1 MEEISKEQ
9 NRYELV
15 SEDLRKSFPISKKR
29 ILIGST
35 EACDILISHSSVSTI
50 HAVLE
55 KKKGQIKIYDM
66 DSENGTIVNGKRV
79 NVATVGVGDLIVFG
93 DYGVKLDVCSS
104 VPPVFNIEDN
114 LEIPGPLEVAA
125 PPVFSKRISKQE
137 NNAPG
142 KGSYDVEEYPLSKL
156 KNAEFS
162 RYIFEDADEVK
173 NILHFDNYQEAVEFI
188 ILKKEEII
196 SIEYRALEK
205 NPIFFKGSGS
215 SRDSVEFAYLGKDQ
229 KIMAINSGEGVCD
242 LVTLEG
248 FNLTSISDNDLG
260 EGQTITALEK
270 DAIYCLKHDD
280 IRIFVR
286 RTLAP
291 PLVLTESFLKNDPLL
306 WKYLGAVIGCVLLFL
321 FVVGIFEV
329 DKEELEKKNPQRLAS
344 ILYKKP
350 VLSTSVAKTKNKSKK
365 IIQKSKSAKP
375 SSKKQKTVVKKKSK
389 ANVVQKRT
397 KQRQAPPK
405 KAVAK
410 RPKPSPVKSKGKV
423 DTYKSVDFSSS
434 ISSLQSR
441 GGVQNTKFTKT
452 DVSDSYEKVSGKV
465 SPGAAKL
472 ADVVGDSESKISDS
486 AGDLSSSGSLNE
498 FSEGKSVA
506 VAGIPSRTVV
516 LGGMDPDTIRKILMD
531 HLPQF
536 RFCYQKELDRSKNEF
551 SGRVELNF
559 IIGAS
564 GHVTKAG
571 VLNASV
577 PGKVRAC
584 VVNVLKGIPFPE
596 PRGGGVVEVTQPMN
610 FYSNV
615 R

>member
-1 MEEISKEQ
+1 M
-9 NRYELV
+9 
-15 SEDLRKSFPISKKR
+15 
-29 ILIGST
+29 
-35 EACDILISHSSVSTI
+35 
-50 HAVLE
+50 
-55 KKKGQIKIYDM
+55 
-66 DSENGTIVNGKRV
+66 
-79 NVATVGVGDLIVFG
+79 
-93 DYGVKLDVCSS
+93 
-104 VPPVFNIEDN
+104 
-114 LEIPGPLEVAA
+114 
-125 PPVFSKRISKQE
+125 
-137 NNAPG
+137 
-142 KGSYDVEEYPLSKL
+142 
-156 KNAEFS
+156 
-162 RYIFEDADEVK
+162 
-173 NILHFDNYQEAVEFI
+173 HFDNYQEAVEFI

-196 SIEYRALEK
+196 SIEYRALR
-205 NPIFFKGSGS
+205 NRPLYLQGKGSS
-215 SRDSVEFAYLGKDQ
+215 KDTVEFPYLGKDQ
-229 KIMAINSGEGVCD
+229 KVMAINAGEGVCD

-248 FNLTSISDNDLG
+248 FNLLSISDKELEDN
-260 EGQTITALEK
+260 QAMTALEK
-270 DAIYCLKHDD
+270 DAIYCLRHDD
-280 IRIFVR
+280 IKIFVR

-291 PLVLTESFLKNDPLL
+291 PKVLTESFLKNDPLL
-306 WKYLGAVIGCVLLFL
+306 WKYLGGVLGCVLLFL
-321 FVVGIFEV
+321 LLVSIFEV
-329 DKEELEKKNPQRLAS
+329 DQEELEKKNPQRLAS

-350 VLSTSVAKTKNKSKK
+350 VLSMSVAKTKNRSKK
-365 IIQKSKSAKP
+365 VIQKSKSSKQ
-375 SSKKQKTVVKKKSK
+375 SSKKQKTVAKKNKK

-405 KAVAK
+405 KAAVK
-410 RPKPSPVKSKGKV
+410 KTRPSPVKSKGKV

-441 GGVQNTKFTKT
+441 GGVQNTKFSKT
-452 DVSDSYEKVSGKV
+452 EVSDSFEKVSGQV

-472 ADVVGDSESKISDS
+472 ADVVGDSESRISDS
-486 AGDLSSSGSLNE
+486 AGDLSSSGSLDE
-498 FSEGKSVA
+498 FSDGKSVA

-536 RFCYQKELDRSKNEF
+536 RFCYQKELDRAKNEF

-577 PGKVRAC
+577 PSSVRGC

>member
-1 MEEISKEQ
+1 MEEISQDQ

-15 SEDLRKSFPISKKR
+15 SEDLKKSFPISKKR

-35 EACDILISHSSVSTI
+35 EACDILIKHTSVSTI

-55 KKKGQIKIYDM
+55 KRKGQIKIYDM
-66 DSENGTIVNGKRV
+66 DSEQGTIVNGKRV
-79 NVATVGVGDLIVFG
+79 NVATIGVGDLIVFG
-93 DYGVKLDVCSS
+93 DYGVKLDVCSA
-104 VPPVFNIEDN
+104 VPPTLSIEDN
-114 LEIPGPLEVAA
+114 LEIPSTLEINP
-125 PPVFSKRISKQE
+125 PPVFSKRVSRQE
-137 NNAPG
+137 NNKPE
-142 KGSYDVEEYPLSKL
+142 KGSFDREEYPLSKI

-162 RYIFEDADEVK
+162 RYIFEDADEIK

-188 ILKKEEII
+188 ILKKDEII
-196 SIEYRALEK
+196 SIEYRALKER
-205 NPIFFKGSGS
+205 PLYLAGKGSS
-215 SRDSVEFAYLGKDQ
+215 KDTVEFAYLGKDQ
-229 KIMAINSGEGVCD
+229 KIMIVNSGEGVCD

-248 FNLTSISDNDLG
+248 FDLMSISDNDNK
-260 EGQTITALEK
+260 ENHSITSLEK

-280 IRIFVR
+280 IKLFVR

-291 PLVLTESFLKNDPLL
+291 PKVLTESFLKNDPLL
-306 WKYLGAVIGCVLLFL
+306 WKYLGGVLGCVLFFL
-321 FVVGIFEV
+321 LIMSIFEV
-329 DKEELEKKNPQRLAS
+329 DQEELEKKNPQRLAS

-350 VLSTSVAKTKNKSKK
+350 VLSTSVAKTKNRSKK
-365 IIQKSKSAKP
+365 VIQKSKTTKR
-375 SSKKQKTVVKKKSK
+375 SSKKQKSVAKKNKK

-405 KAVAK
+405 KSVAK
-410 RPKPSPVKSKGKV
+410 RAKPSPVKSKGKV

-441 GGVQNTKFTKT
+441 GGVENTKFSKT
-452 DVSDSYEKVSGKV
+452 EVSDSYEKVSGQV

-472 ADVVGDSESKISDS
+472 ADVVGDSESRISDS
-486 AGDLSSSGSLNE
+486 AGDLSSSGSLDE
-498 FSEGKSVA
+498 FSDGKSVA

-536 RFCYQKELDRSKNEF
+536 RFCYQKELDRAKNEF

-577 PGKVRAC
+577 PSSVRSC

-610 FYSNV
+610 FYSNQ